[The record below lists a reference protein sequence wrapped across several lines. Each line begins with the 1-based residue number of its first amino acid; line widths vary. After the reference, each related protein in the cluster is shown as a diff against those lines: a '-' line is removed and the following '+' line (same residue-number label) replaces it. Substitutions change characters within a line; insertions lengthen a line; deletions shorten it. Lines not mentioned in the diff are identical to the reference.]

1 MAFHFKPRLELHPN
15 FPKMLKERESKRKR
29 RKMTLLRPMM
39 VLFD

>member
-29 RKMTLLRPMM
+29 RKMMM
-39 VLFD
+39 NTPDDGII